1 MSENSDDNS
10 PIVVAFVDE
19 DELPLN
25 SVGWGYVQRLSD
37 EEVDSDLVQTSSE
50 SESEDDVE
58 PPARNIRARLQN
70 DPANNQW
77 KEDVVEHVD
86 LNFVEHVGSKLQMD
100 ESSKPVDFFQMHFT
114 DEVFHL
120 MVEQTNL
127 YTEQVST
134 ADPDKHKTP
143 WSPVTVDELKSWL
156 ALTLNMGLV
165 NKPTIQSY
173 WATENSTL
181 TPFFIST
188 MSRTRYQQ
196 ILRYLHFVD
205 NSTLTP
211 RGQDGYNKLGK
222 IQPLLNLIL
231 PKFQETYCPSRN
243 LSVDET
249 VVKFKGKL
257 SWKQFIKD
265 KPARFGLKLFTLA
278 DADNGYVLSYKVYT
292 GKDNAAVARGLA
304 KRVVLELAEPFFNKG
319 YNIFMDNY
327 YTSVDLFEDLYTHG
341 MQACGTCRTNRVGLP
356 KDITSKDSPTVKA
369 LRRGNSLYRQ
379 KGKITCVTWQD

>member
-1 MSENSDDNS
+1 
-10 PIVVAFVDE
+10 
-19 DELPLN
+19 
-25 SVGWGYVQRLSD
+25 
-37 EEVDSDLVQTSSE
+37 
-50 SESEDDVE
+50 
-58 PPARNIRARLQN
+58 
-70 DPANNQW
+70 
-77 KEDVVEHVD
+77 
-86 LNFVEHVGSKLQMD
+86 
-100 ESSKPVDFFQMHFT
+100 
-114 DEVFHL
+114 
-120 MVEQTNL
+120 
-127 YTEQVST
+127 
-134 ADPDKHKTP
+134 
-143 WSPVTVDELKSWL
+143 
-156 ALTLNMGLV
+156 MGLV

-249 VVKFKGKL
+249 LVKFKGKL

-292 GKDNAAVARGLA
+292 GKDNAAVACGLA

-319 YNIFMDNY
+319 YNIFMENY

-341 MQACGTCRTNRVGLP
+341 MQACGTCRTNRVGFP
-356 KDITSKDSPTVKA
+356 KDLTSKDSPIVKP
-369 LRRGNSLYRQ
+369 LKRGDRIYRQ
-379 KGKITCVTWQD
+379 KDKITCVTWQDRKLVCVLSSIPTNLATEDVERSVRDGGRWTRRQFQSALPIRQYNSYMGGFDLADRHTTTYARLMKGWT